1 MRISKKL
8 FAFILTL
15 VMILGSTTVYAEG
28 NDCNDKFTDVGEDHW
43 AYEYVCL
50 MTELGIINGYDDG
63 SFRPNATV
71 SRAEFAKMMVKTLN
85 LDLDSPST
93 ESFIDVEKSDWEY
106 PYVETAK
113 GYLTGF
119 KTSLGLKF
127 KPDNNAVRED
137 MAVAIVKGLGIA
149 PDASLS
155 VLDDYTDEDE
165 ISADLRSYVATAIAE
180 GIMIGS
186 GGSFEPQ
193 GNLTRAEAA
202 TLLAR
207 LLVEEKIVLDD
218 EVKIVVDDFNE
229 TNTTPKLSATKVD
242 NEIVLEWTKVS
253 SDNFKYYKVSISDD
267 NDSPKYPTTGYHLPL
282 SDVDNNRYVLESGM
296 SIVVLH
302 LRVAKI
308 IMFLL
313 LQFIIMA
320 KQNTLLQ
327 M

>member
-1 MRISKKL
+1 
-8 FAFILTL
+8 
-15 VMILGSTTVYAEG
+15 
-28 NDCNDKFTDVGEDHW
+28 
-43 AYEYVCL
+43 
-50 MTELGIINGYDDG
+50 
-63 SFRPNATV
+63 
-71 SRAEFAKMMVKTLN
+71 
-85 LDLDSPST
+85 
-93 ESFIDVEKSDWEY
+93 
-106 PYVETAK
+106 
-113 GYLTGF
+113 
-119 KTSLGLKF
+119 
-127 KPDNNAVRED
+127 
-137 MAVAIVKGLGIA
+137 
-149 PDASLS
+149 
-155 VLDDYTDEDE
+155 
-165 ISADLRSYVATAIAE
+165 
-180 GIMIGS
+180 MIGS